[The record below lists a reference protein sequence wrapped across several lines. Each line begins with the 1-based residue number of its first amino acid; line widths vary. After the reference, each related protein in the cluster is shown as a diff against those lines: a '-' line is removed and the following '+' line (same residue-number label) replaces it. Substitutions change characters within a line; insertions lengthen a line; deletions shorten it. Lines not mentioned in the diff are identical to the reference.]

1 MADNPTTFT
10 PDHKIAWLSA
20 TGALGFIFGCII
32 LFSGASSDF
41 HEVVYSPKA
50 IGLRAVYTSIAGY
63 THQMD
68 STQKLLDNLVI
79 DKGDTVK
86 TKQAS
91 LWKKKKESDSGI
103 ITKLTQ
109 YKELFE
115 DSSHIDTTTFNLL
128 NKALHFH
135 ITLEDLAR
143 WDKDFAKQGFKWQS
157 PYVDGFLKDAAI
169 PFTMKEGSI
178 SFKAVPASFNI
189 AFITRYPITGVWII
203 LVLVFCSFCPVAG
216 VTAFF
221 LKKKADDMLAPPPGK
236 RSYLYTGIIVSLFL
250 GLLFLIC
257 RLTFYD
263 AGIVK
268 DLYFM
273 RNHTSFTGW
282 FTFMGTVSGALCLA
296 GFIYTSSM
304 LEAKAKPVVEAR
316 EKVTVLNLA
325 EKSAT
330 EQLDAQKEEV
340 KQELDWE
347 KLFGI
352 FNTYFIL
359 ASIIL
364 SLMVMNIG
372 TLFSLVN
379 SLDFVRLLTNDWGY
393 SPVRTDFLY
402 LFGGLCTLVLLL
414 VYIPARM
421 RFAEKDI
428 PELKTDGGRFFEFLK
443 NPFKFFPGML
453 AAASPLIVSIVQSL
467 IDMLFKS

>member
-20 TGALGFIFGCII
+20 AGALGFVFGCML
-32 LFSGASSDF
+32 LFMGPSPEF
-41 HEVVYSPKA
+41 HEIVYSPKA
-50 IGLRAVYTSIAGY
+50 IGLKAVNTSITAY
-63 THQMD
+63 TRQVAN
-68 STQKLLDNLVI
+68 TQNELDTMVI
-79 DKGDTVK
+79 TKEDKAK
-86 TKQAS
+86 AKQAD
-91 LWKKKKESDSGI
+91 LLKKEKDSVSGI

-115 DSSHIDTTTFNLL
+115 DSSHIDTATFNLL

-135 ITLEDLAR
+135 ITLEDLVR
-143 WDKDFAKQGFKWQS
+143 WDKDFAKQGFKWES

-169 PFTMKEGSI
+169 PFTMAEHAI
-178 SFKAVPASFNI
+178 TFKAAPASSNI

-203 LVLVFCSFCPVAG
+203 LVLVFFSFCPIAG

-221 LKKKADDMLAPPPGK
+221 LKRKADDMLADPPGK
-236 RSYLYTGIIVSLFL
+236 KSYLYTGIIVLLFL
-250 GLLFLIC
+250 GLLFLMC

-273 RNHTSFTGW
+273 RNHTVFAGW
-282 FTFMGTVSGALCLA
+282 FTVIGAVAGALCLA

-304 LEAKAKPVVEAR
+304 LESQAKPVVKAR
-316 EKVTVLNLA
+316 EDVMAFKFA
-325 EKSAT
+325 GKSET
-330 EQLDAQKEEV
+330 EQLAAQEEEA
-340 KQELDWE
+340 KQELDWK

-372 TLFSLVN
+372 TLYSLIN
-379 SLDFVRLLTNDWGY
+379 SLDFVRMLTNDWGY

-428 PELKTDGGRFFEFLK
+428 PELKTDGRFFEFLK

>member
-1 MADNPTTFT
+1 MGNNTFS

-32 LFSGASSDF
+32 LFTAPSSDF
-41 HEVVYSPKA
+41 HEIVYSPKA
-50 IGLRAVYTSIAGY
+50 IGLRAVNTSIAGY

-68 STQKLLDNLVI
+68 STQKLLNNLVI
-79 DKGDTVK
+79 EKGDTVK

-115 DSSHIDTTTFNLL
+115 DSSHIDSVTFILL

-135 ITLEDLAR
+135 ITLEDLAL
-143 WDKDFAKQGFKWQS
+143 WDKDFAKQGFKWES
-157 PYVDGFLKDAAI
+157 PYVDGFLKDAKI
-169 PFTMKEGSI
+169 PFTMPEDSI

-189 AFITRYPITGVWII
+189 AFITRYPITGIWII
-203 LVLVFCSFCPVAG
+203 FVLIFCSFCPMAG

-221 LKKKADDMLAPPPGK
+221 LKKKADDMLATPPAQK
-236 RSYLYTGIIVSLFL
+236 NYLYTGIIVLLFI
-250 GLLFLIC
+250 GLLFLVC

-263 AGIVK
+263 AGIIK

-273 RNHTSFTGW
+273 RNHTSFAAW
-282 FTFMGTVSGALCLA
+282 FTIMGAVAGALCLA

-304 LEAKAKPVVEAR
+304 LEAQAKPVVKAR
-316 EKVTVLNLA
+316 ENVALFKVA
-325 EKSAT
+325 GKSET
-330 EQLDAQKEEV
+330 EQLAAQEEEA
-340 KQELDWE
+340 KLELDWK

-364 SLMVMNIG
+364 SLMVLNIG
-372 TLFSLVN
+372 TLYSLVN
-379 SLDFVRLLTNDWGY
+379 SLDFIRMLTEDWGY

-428 PELKTDGGRFFEFLK
+428 PELKTDGKFFEFLK
-443 NPFKFFPGML
+443 NPFKHFTSLL

-467 IDMLFKS
+467 IDMLFKL

>member
-1 MADNPTTFT
+1 MEDNTLPFI

-20 TGALGFIFGCII
+20 AGALGFIFGCII
-32 LFSGASSDF
+32 LFIGPSPDF
-41 HEVVYSPKA
+41 HEIVYAPKA
-50 IGLRAVYTSIAGY
+50 IGLRAVNTSIAGY

-86 TKQAS
+86 TKQAA

-135 ITLEDLAR
+135 ITLEDLVL
-143 WDKDFAKQGFKWQS
+143 WDKDFAKRGFKWES
-157 PYVDGFLKDAAI
+157 PYVKGFLKDAAI
-169 PFTMKEGSI
+169 PFTMEEDSI
-178 SFKAVPASFNI
+178 SFKAVRASSNI

-203 LVLVFCSFCPVAG
+203 LVLIFCSFCPVAA
-216 VTAFF
+216 VTTFF
-221 LKKKADDMLAPPPGK
+221 LKKKADDLLVVPPGK
-236 RSYLYTGIIVSLFL
+236 KNYLYTSIIVLLFI

-263 AGIVK
+263 TGIVK

-273 RNHTSFTGW
+273 QGHTSFTTW
-282 FTFMGTVSGALCLA
+282 FAIIGAVSGALCLA

-304 LEAKAKPVVEAR
+304 LETQAKPVIKAR
-316 EKVTVLNLA
+316 EEAATFKFAGKSETELLA
-325 EKSAT
+325 TQQK
-330 EQLDAQKEEV
+330 DAV
-340 KQELDWE
+340 KELDWK

-364 SLMVMNIG
+364 SLMVLNTG
-372 TLFSLVN
+372 TLYSLIN
-379 SLDFVRLLTNDWGY
+379 SLDFVRMLTNDWGY

-421 RFAEKDI
+421 RFAETDI
-428 PELKTDGGRFFEFLK
+428 PDLKTDGKFFEFLK
-443 NPFKFFPGML
+443 TPFKNFTGML

-467 IDMLFKS
+467 IDLLFKS

>member
-1 MADNPTTFT
+1 MTDNTPNTTTFS
-10 PDHKIAWLSA
+10 PDNKIAWLAA

-32 LFSGASSDF
+32 LFIGASPDF
-41 HEVVYSPKA
+41 HEVAYAPKA
-50 IGLRAVYTSIAGY
+50 IGLRTVNTSIAAY
-63 THQMD
+63 THQKD
-68 STQKLLDNLVI
+68 SIQKLLDNLVI
-79 DKGDTVK
+79 EKGDTVK
-86 TKQAS
+86 TKQAA

-109 YKELFE
+109 YKEIFE

-135 ITLEDLAR
+135 ITLEDLTR
-143 WDKDFAKQGFKWQS
+143 WDKDFAKQGFKWES
-157 PYVDGFLKDAAI
+157 PYVEGFLKDAAI
-169 PFTMKEGSI
+169 PFTMAEDSI
-178 SFKAVPASFNI
+178 SFKAIPASSNI
-189 AFITRYPITGVWII
+189 AFITRYPITGIWII
-203 LVLVFCSFCPVAG
+203 LVLIFCSFCPMAA

-221 LKKKADDMLAPPPGK
+221 LKKKADDMLAAPPDRK
-236 RSYLYTGIIVSLFL
+236 RYLSIGIIVLLFI
-250 GLLFLIC
+250 GLLFLVC

-263 AGIVK
+263 AGIIK

-273 RNHTSFTGW
+273 RDHTSFATW
-282 FTFMGTVSGALCLA
+282 FTIMGAVSGALCLA

-304 LEAKAKPVVEAR
+304 LESKAKPVVKAR
-316 EKVTVLNLA
+316 EEAVTLKFS
-325 EKSAT
+325 EKSET
-330 EQLDAQKEEV
+330 VQKEEAE
-340 KQELDWE
+340 KELDWK

-372 TLFSLVN
+372 TLYSLIN
-379 SLDFVRLLTNDWGY
+379 SLDFVRMLTNDWGY

-414 VYIPARM
+414 VYIPARL
-421 RFAEKDI
+421 RFAEADI
-428 PELKTDGGRFFEFLK
+428 PELKTDGKFFEFLK
-443 NPFKFFPGML
+443 DPFKYFTGML